1 MIRSILCLIG
11 LLFLQ
16 GCADR
21 IIEKQGAEAVIYP
34 ELQRFNI
41 EFKNNDVAKN
51 QQQLISIIDD
61 MLPVSPDTQ
70 WIITY
75 RLKRDADVVNNAVMA
90 LKVAGVIPDQISV
103 AFSPKLSTDIALEV
117 RQYRLITSTCQPF
130 SFDNNQTKSGCFV
143 DVLRMQQVVSPSR
156 LINEIKE

>member
-1 MIRSILCLIG
+1 MIRPMLCFIG

-21 IIEKQGAEAVIYP
+21 IIETQGAEAVIYP

-41 EFKNNDVAKN
+41 EFKNNDVVKN

-61 MLPVSPDTQ
+61 MLPVLPDTQ
-70 WIITY
+70 WVITH
-75 RLKRDADVVNNAVMA
+75 RLKRDADVVKSAVKK
-90 LKVAGVIPDQISV
+90 LKSVGVIPDQISV
-103 AFSPKLSTDIALEV
+103 AFSSKLGTDIALEV
-117 RQYRLITSTCQPF
+117 RQYRLITSNCQPF
-130 SFDNNQTKSGCFV
+130 SFENNQTKSGCFV